1 MFISFWF
8 PLLFLFS
15 LFHSFFTSPSPCFSF
30 FFFLYLIF
38 PYLFFLHRRFCESS
52 FCFTSF
58 LFSLSFVLDLIFLF
72 ILLLYLFFEHLRIFF
87 LPEKNS
93 KISVVNLIFLHEIMS
108 LFFEP
113 SLLRCFISC
122 FFPPW
127 VVLIPCLFHVVLI
140 ISASWHYFSWFSFIN
155 LLFGSLKNKLSFCCW
170 TKVSK
175 NIIDTLFIIKK
186 KICFS
191 WLSSIFAFEFV
202 FSRMIF
208 KNILLFFF
216 VFTFFFEGYLG
227 SFVLISLFLFK
238 KKITFKKS
246 DSLNFSLVFLLTLF
260 SLFCFV
266 SLCLLSLLLV
276 FSLHAFSLFF
286 SSFFLF
292 PCFLSLGLPLAMFIY
307 SLSCASSVDSFFFL
321 KIHFYLFFFFFS
333 KKKKTSF
340 FICSSLF
347 L

>member
-1 MFISFWF
+1 MVNFSTWNHVFVFWTLPSSVF
-8 PLLFLFS
+8 HLLFFSSLSRPHSLFVPCCTDNKRFLTLLFLIF
-15 LFHSFFTSPSPCFSF
+15 FYQPSFWVSKKQ
-30 FFFLYLIF
+30 I
-38 PYLFFLHRRFCESS
+38 
-52 FCFTSF
+52 
-58 LFSLSFVLDLIFLF
+58 VV
-72 ILLLYLFFEHLRIFF
+72 LLLDKSFKKYHWYSFYHLKIFF
-87 LPEKNS
+87 
-93 KISVVNLIFLHEIMS
+93 
-108 LFFEP
+108 
-113 SLLRCFISC
+113 
-122 FFPPW
+122 
-127 VVLIPCLFHVVLI
+127 
-140 ISASWHYFSWFSFIN
+140 
-155 LLFGSLKNKLSFCCW
+155 
-170 TKVSK
+170 
-175 NIIDTLFIIKK
+175 
-186 KICFS
+186 CFS

-216 VFTFFFEGYLG
+216 VFTFFFERYLG

-292 PCFLSLGLPLAMFIY
+292 PWFLSLGLPLAMFIY
-307 SLSCASSVDSFFFL
+307 SLSLVLPLLIPFFL
-321 KIHFYLFFFFFS
+321 KIHFYLFFFFLQ
-333 KKKKTSF
+333 KKKDLLF
-340 FICSSLF
+340 HLFIPF